1 MNALNLDNWIC
12 DLYSRIDAQRY
23 ITGLDQRQYRDEIHW
38 AYRLGYLTREEYYQL
53 LEYLDTMMIEK
64 KKKRKPSSPGTYG
77 TDCLR
82 AGNPCRQRT
91 LQGIGTGIVPA
102 ACPL

>member
-12 DLYSRIDAQRY
+12 DL
-23 ITGLDQRQYRDEIHW
+23 
-38 AYRLGYLTREEYYQL
+38 
-53 LEYLDTMMIEK
+53 
-64 KKKRKPSSPGTYG
+64 
-77 TDCLR
+77 
-82 AGNPCRQRT
+82 T